1 MGVFDKMGDA
11 ISNVSKDVVDKV
23 KSNNDIGKL
32 KQQIEYE
39 EAKIYD
45 GYIELGKDLFEN
57 KPENISEAAQKVC
70 TDIDARLSRISRIKI
85 QINDIKGIKIC
96 PACGATITNNFLFC
110 GLCGA
115 KLPDSTNELS
125 KENSLSPAKKP
136 DGLAFAD

>member
-1 MGVFDKMGDA
+1 MGVFDKMGGA

-23 KSNNDIGKL
+23 KSNNDVGKL
-32 KQQIEYE
+32 KQQVEYE

-45 GYIELGKDLFEN
+45 GYIELGKDLYEN
-57 KPENISEAAQKVC
+57 KPEKMSEGAQKVC
-70 TDIDARLSRISRIKI
+70 ADIDARLSRISRIKI

-96 PACGATITNNFLFC
+96 PSCGATITNNFLFC

-125 KENSLSPAKKP
+125 AESTSAPAKKP

>member
-1 MGVFDKMGDA
+1 MGVFDKMGGA

-45 GYIELGKDLFEN
+45 GYIELGKSFYEN
-57 KPENISEAAQKVC
+57 RAAKMNDAAEKIC
-70 TDIDARLSRISRIKI
+70 AEIDARLSRISRIKI
-85 QINDIKGIKIC
+85 QINDLKGIKIC
-96 PACGATITNNFLFC
+96 PECGATITNNFLFC

-115 KLPDSTNELS
+115 KLPESTDELN
-125 KENSLSPAKKP
+125 KQAVDVHPQKP
-136 DGLAFAD
+136 DGLAFAE